1 MTSEL
6 TESEASERRRQVL
19 QAARWCFLHF
29 GYAKTSLEDIARRS
43 HLSRTLLYR
52 MFKNKE
58 DIFRGVFEDWF
69 VDRYPALDEI
79 VAGKGPRKDR
89 LLQICELLLLEP
101 WAEMVGAPMAAEFYE
116 VCERIA
122 PASEEKHR
130 KVLLKA
136 VQGVLGDKEAAEVFL
151 LSLDGLQGDLPS
163 AKALRRRVEL
173 LIARFVA

>member
-1 MTSEL
+1 MALEL
-6 TESEASERRRQVL
+6 TESEANERRRHVL
-19 QAARWCFLHF
+19 RAARWCFLYF
-29 GYAKTSLEDIARRS
+29 GYAKTSLEDIAKRS

-69 VDRYPALDEI
+69 VDRYPAVDEI

-89 LLQICELLLLEP
+89 LLRICELLLLEP

-116 VCERIA
+116 VCERVA

-130 KVLLKA
+130 KVVLRA
-136 VQGVLGDKEAAEVFL
+136 VQGVLGDKEAAEIFL

-163 AKALRRRVEL
+163 TKILRRRLWLLVE
-173 LIARFVA
+173 RFVA

>member
-1 MTSEL
+1 MALEL
-6 TESEASERRRQVL
+6 TESEANARRRQVL

-29 GYAKTSLEDIARRS
+29 GYAKTSLEDIAKRA

-58 DIFRGVFEDWF
+58 DIFRGVFDDWF
-69 VDRYPALDEI
+69 VERYPAVDEI
-79 VAGKGPRKDR
+79 VAGRGPRKDR

-116 VCERIA
+116 VCERVA

-130 KVLLKA
+130 KVVLKA
-136 VQGVLGDKEAAEVFL
+136 VQAVLGDKEAAEVL
-151 LSLDGLQGDLPS
+151 LLALDGLHGDLPS
-163 AKALRRRVEL
+163 TKVLRRRVEL
-173 LIARFVA
+173 LVERFVA